1 MEPSM
6 SNGENRS
13 ATLTHSH
20 QPWFIIAV
28 LIWTVIIAGLLAWE
42 ISSEHEQSIALVSNE
57 ARAYLNKDKA
67 FRLWAASHGGVYVPV
82 DERTLPNP
90 HLSHIPERDIIT
102 PSGKKLTLMNP
113 AYMLRQLMNDYSQL
127 YGVKGKITS
136 FPDKLLNPENM
147 PDEWELAALKSFK
160 QGASEAKDII
170 NIDGIPHFRLMRP
183 LFIDQGCLKCHGFQG
198 YKFGELRGGVGVSV
212 SMAPYLEAEQKTISG
227 LYMAWGTLWAVGLLA
242 FVIFSQFKA
251 HKRAEEN
258 QVLLNRELERLSSM
272 DGLTGIANRRTF
284 DAVLERE
291 WKRAQRSRKPLS
303 LIMIDIDFFKQF
315 NDCYGHQQGDECL
328 RQVARVLAAT
338 LRRAADLAARYGGE
352 EFALLLPETDLEQ
365 AVWLAKECRSRII
378 EQQIAFKHSTISN
391 VVTISLGVG
400 TSVPV
405 PGISPSALIEIAD
418 KALYRAK
425 ENGRN
430 RVESG

>member
-1 MEPSM
+1 MRFFE
-6 SNGENRS
+6 
-13 ATLTHSH
+13 
-20 QPWFIIAV
+20 
-28 LIWTVIIAGLLAWE
+28 
-42 ISSEHEQSIALVSNE
+42 
-57 ARAYLNKDKA
+57 
-67 FRLWAASHGGVYVPV
+67 VP
-82 DERTLPNP
+82 P
-90 HLSHIPERDIIT
+90 HLSHIPERDITT

-113 AYMLRQLMNDYSQL
+113 AYMLRQLMDDYSQL

-170 NIDGIPHFRLMRP
+170 NIDGTPYFRLMRP

-198 YKFGELRGGVGVSV
+198 YEFGELRGGVGVSV
-212 SMAPYLEAEQKTISG
+212 SMAPYLEGEQKTILA
-227 LYMAWGTLWAVGLLA
+227 LYMAGGILWAVGLLA
-242 FVIFSQFKA
+242 LVIFRQFKA
-251 HKRAEEN
+251 RKQAEEN
-258 QVLLNRELERLSSM
+258 QIRLNRELERLSSM

-303 LIMIDIDFFKQF
+303 LVMIDIDFFKQF

-352 EFALLLPETDLEQ
+352 EFALLLPETELEQ

-378 EQQIAFKHSTISN
+378 EQQIVFKHSTISN

-400 TSVPV
+400 TSIPV
-405 PGISPSALIEIAD
+405 PGITPSALIEIAD

>member
-13 ATLTHSH
+13 ATLIYSH
-20 QPWFIIAV
+20 QPWLIAAA

-42 ISSEHEQSIALVSNE
+42 ISSEREQSIALVSNE
-57 ARAYLNKDKA
+57 ARAYLKKDKA

-82 DERTLPNP
+82 DERTQPNP
-90 HLSHIPERDIIT
+90 HLSHIPERDITT

-113 AYMLRQLMNDYSQL
+113 AYMLRQLMDDYSQL

-170 NIDGIPHFRLMRP
+170 NIDGTPYFRLMRP

-198 YKFGELRGGVGVSV
+198 YEFGELRGGVGVSV
-212 SMAPYLEAEQKTISG
+212 SMAPYLEGEQKTILA
-227 LYMAWGTLWAVGLLA
+227 LYMAGGILWAVGLLA
-242 FVIFSQFKA
+242 LVIFRQFKA
-251 HKRAEEN
+251 RKQAEEN
-258 QVLLNRELERLSSM
+258 QIRLNRELERLSSM

-303 LIMIDIDFFKQF
+303 LVMIDIDFFKQF

-352 EFALLLPETDLEQ
+352 EFALLLPETELEQ

-378 EQQIAFKHSTISN
+378 EQQIVFKHSTISN

-400 TSVPV
+400 TSIPV
-405 PGISPSALIEIAD
+405 PGITPSALIEIAD